1 MEQPYQISAMVSP
14 PGYTDPQRVELV
26 KAALQ
31 GLLANSEW
39 VSDKI
44 ALALKEC
51 CSDPEDSAAWLKHE
65 LAEDAVEIADE
76 VLKLLRET
84 KSHGK

>member
-1 MEQPYQISAMVSP
+1 MEQPYQVSAIVSP
-14 PGYTDPQRVELV
+14 PEHVDPLRAEFA

-31 GLLANSEW
+31 GLLANADW
-39 VSDKI
+39 VNDKA

-51 CSDPEDSAAWLKHE
+51 QNNPEAAADYLKHE

-76 VLKLLRET
+76 VLKLLKT
-84 KSHGK
+84 Q